1 MRYRNCSAIYYFS
14 GQGAILMDCAEGTYG
29 QIMDYLGDK
38 HKVDQTVLKTQLLF
52 VSHLHGDHV
61 LGVPKFL

>member
-1 MRYRNCSAIYYFS
+1 
-14 GQGAILMDCAEGTYG
+14 MDCAEGTYG